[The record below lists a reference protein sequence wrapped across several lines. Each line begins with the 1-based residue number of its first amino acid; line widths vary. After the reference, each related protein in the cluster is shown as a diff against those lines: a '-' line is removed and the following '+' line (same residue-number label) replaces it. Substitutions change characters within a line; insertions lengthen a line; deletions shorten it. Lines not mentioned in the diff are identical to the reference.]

1 MTLKIVKEYL
11 RLDDDSED
19 GYLRVLILLSSE
31 ICLNYMRMDKFPSK
45 MPKAV
50 KQARLLTIG
59 YFFENRE
66 ATKDDVPKAVFSLLD
81 PYRKAAF

>member
-1 MTLKIVKEYL
+1 MTFKTVKEYL

-19 GYLRVLILLSSE
+19 GYIKILILLSLE
-31 ICLNYMRMDKFPSK
+31 ICENYIRQELPRCL
-45 MPKAV
+45 PKSIR
-50 KQARLLTIG
+50 QAQLLIIG

-66 ATKDDVPKAVFSLLD
+66 ATKDDIPKAVFSLLD